1 MYLKELS
8 ADGIREEL
16 AVHTGIPG
24 IPKEHDFHLVFHTVR
39 LHSLHFTRLAI
50 RLRKTDKPEQSARP
64 LLDPLLHSLTAI
76 RFRRLRRAR
85 AQRNTEE
92 PRDERQDEVDSGSF
106 HKSPLTALRTHFPS
120 GQ

>member
-24 IPKEHDFHLVFHTVR
+24 IPKEHDFRLVFHTVR

-85 AQRNTEE
+85 AHRKTEE
-92 PRDERQDEVDSGSF
+92 PSDHRQDDGNSGSF
-106 HKSPLTALRTHFPS
+106 HHCALLLPLVH
-120 GQ
+120 